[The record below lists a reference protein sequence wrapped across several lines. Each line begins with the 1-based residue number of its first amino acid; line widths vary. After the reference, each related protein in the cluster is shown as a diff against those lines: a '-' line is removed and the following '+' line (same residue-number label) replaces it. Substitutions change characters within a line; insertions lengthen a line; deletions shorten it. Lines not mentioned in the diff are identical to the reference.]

1 MTVRR
6 AERGDIRA
14 LAELW
19 THAFPG
25 ERTVAERV
33 RQLEVGI
40 PYGGIESAW
49 VAEENGRITGAFKA
63 YRLTEYVAGT
73 ALPMLG
79 LAAVAVAGSARRRG
93 LGRRLVQ
100 EALRIG
106 RDRGDAISVLYP
118 FRPAF
123 YEALGW
129 GFAGE
134 LHVYRFRPEA
144 LPEYEGHEHVRPAT
158 PHDRGGITACYARVA
173 RNANGPLRRTA
184 DAWTHHLDA
193 PGVQAYVFETGE
205 VRGYLLARY
214 GRARSPEHRVLYIR
228 ELIAE
233 DDDAYRGLLGWISRQ
248 RDQWRRVRYDAR
260 RGEHMDVRLADPR
273 PPDFHPARALWF
285 PTATTL
291 RGPMLRVLDVQ
302 AALAART
309 GWGTEP
315 RGETTIEIEVYD
327 EQLPENRGP
336 WHLTIG
342 EGGVAAR
349 RADGGR
355 AHARL
360 ATDPAT
366 FAQVYTGELSPS
378 AAAWLGR
385 AEVSGQTRLLDE
397 VFRVAEPFWLLD
409 EF

>member
-6 AERGDIRA
+6 AERGDLRP

-19 THAFPG
+19 AHAFPG

-40 PYGGIESAW
+40 PYGGIETAW
-49 VAEENGRITGAFKA
+49 VAEEGGRITAAFRA
-63 YRLTEYVAGT
+63 YRLTEYIAGV

-79 LAAVAVAGSARRRG
+79 LAAVAVSGSARRRG
-93 LGRRLVQ
+93 LGRRIVQ
-100 EALRIG
+100 DALRVG
-106 RDRGDAISVLYP
+106 RDRGDVVSVLYP
-118 FRPAF
+118 FRPDF
-123 YEALGW
+123 YHALGW

-134 LHVYRFRPEA
+134 LHVCRFRPEA
-144 LPEYEGHEHVRPAT
+144 LPEYEGHEHVRLAT
-158 PHDRGGITACYARVA
+158 PQDRGAITACYARVA
-173 RNANGPLRRTA
+173 RNANGPIRRDA
-184 DAWTHHLDA
+184 DAWTHHLEA
-193 PGVQAYVFETGE
+193 PGTHAYVFAPREIT
-205 VRGYLLARY
+205 GYLLARY
-214 GRARSPEHRVLYIR
+214 GRARSPERRVLYVR

-233 DDDAYRGLLGWISRQ
+233 NDDAYRGLLGWISRQ

-260 RGEHMDVRLADPR
+260 RGEHMTLRLADPR
-273 PPDFHPARALWF
+273 PPEFHPARALWF
-285 PTATTL
+285 PTAIAL

-309 GWGTEP
+309 SWGEEP
-315 RGETTIEIEVYD
+315 RAETTLEIEVRD

-336 WHLTIG
+336 WQLTIG
-342 EGGVAAR
+342 EGDPQVR
-349 RADGGR
+349 RADGR

-360 ATDPAT
+360 VTDAPT
-366 FAQVYTGELSPS
+366 FAQIYAGELSPS

-385 AEVSGQTRLLDE
+385 AEITGAIRLLDRA
-397 VFRVAEPFWLLD
+397 FHLPEPFWLLD

>member
-6 AERGDIRA
+6 AERGDLRP

-19 THAFPG
+19 SHAFPG

-33 RQLEVGI
+33 RQLEIGI
-40 PYGGIESAW
+40 PYGGIETAW
-49 VAEENGRITGAFKA
+49 VAEEDRRITGAFKA
-63 YRLTEYVAGT
+63 YRFTEYIAGT

-79 LAAVAVAGSARRRG
+79 LAAVAVTGSARRRG
-93 LGRRLVQ
+93 LGRRIVQ

-106 RDRGDAISVLYP
+106 RDRGDVISVLYP

-123 YEALGW
+123 YHALGW

-158 PHDRGGITACYARVA
+158 PQDRAGLTACYARVA
-173 RNANGPLRRTA
+173 RNANGPIRRSA
-184 DAWTHHLDA
+184 DAWTHHLES
-193 PGVQAYVFETGE
+193 PGVQAYVYATDDE

-214 GRARSPEHRVLYIR
+214 GRARSPDRRVLYIR

-233 DDDAYRGLLGWISRQ
+233 DDGAYRGLLGWISRQ

-260 RGEHMDVRLADPR
+260 RGEHMTVRLADPR
-273 PPDFHPARALWF
+273 PPDFHPSRALWF
-285 PTATTL
+285 PTATAL

-302 AALAART
+302 AALAARKT
-309 GWGTEP
+309 WGTEP
-315 RGETTIEIEVYD
+315 PGEATLEIEVRD

-342 EGGVAAR
+342 EDGARVRRGGGHAH
-349 RADGGR
+349 GR
-355 AHARL
+355 L
-360 ATDPAT
+360 ITDAPT
-366 FAQVYTGELSPS
+366 FAQIYAGELSPS

-385 AEVSGQTRLLDE
+385 AEVSGEVRLLDR
-397 VFRVAEPFWLLD
+397 VFHIPEPFWLLD

>member
-1 MTVRR
+1 
-6 AERGDIRA
+6 
-14 LAELW
+14 
-19 THAFPG
+19 
-25 ERTVAERV
+25 
-33 RQLEVGI
+33 
-40 PYGGIESAW
+40 
-49 VAEENGRITGAFKA
+49 
-63 YRLTEYVAGT
+63 
-73 ALPMLG
+73 
-79 LAAVAVAGSARRRG
+79 
-93 LGRRLVQ
+93 VQ

-385 AEVSGQTRLLDE
+385 AEVSGQTRRLDE